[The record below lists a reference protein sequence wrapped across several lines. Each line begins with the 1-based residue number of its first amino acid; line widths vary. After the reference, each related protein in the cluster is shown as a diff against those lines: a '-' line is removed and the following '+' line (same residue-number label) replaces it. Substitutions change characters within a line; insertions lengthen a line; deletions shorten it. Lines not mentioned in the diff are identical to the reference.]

1 MERNTHD
8 ETNAEVAHEVEEEWI
23 QMVDGAK

>member
-1 MERNTHD
+1 MERNSHD
-8 ETNAEVAHEVEEEWI
+8 ETNAEVDHEVEEAWI